1 MKMGLPQRKLV
12 FQPHLL
18 RGAMLVLG
26 RVTLVSPGAMCEAL
40 NISKA
45 VATQFI
51 GFLEMKGFFQPC
63 DPELARKHEVFFDQ
77 YLIEKQEEE
86 GDRNL
91 TGHVPISVCPS
102 S

>member
-1 MKMGLPQRKLV
+1 
-12 FQPHLL
+12 
-18 RGAMLVLG
+18 MLVLG
-26 RVTLVSPGAMCEAL
+26 RVALVSPL
-40 NISKA
+40 NS
-45 VATQFI
+45 FDSWRC
-51 GFLEMKGFFQPC
+51 GDPQPC